1 MVETEGTRREDSS
14 IGDFRN
20 DLPSRKTPLGRIGHP
35 RGHCTGRSVPCFRR
49 RRLDYGRNAVCRR
62 RASLVILEH
71 EIETY
76 LYENIPITKAMGI
89 HVEHASA
96 HKVVLFAPFAN
107 NINHKKTVFGGSLHA
122 VATLAC
128 WTLIYVKLK
137 QANLKHCQIVITSSE
152 VAYQAPVDADFRAVC
167 AIPEEAVWQRFI
179 KTLLF

>member
-1 MVETEGTRREDSS
+1 
-14 IGDFRN
+14 
-20 DLPSRKTPLGRIGHP
+20 
-35 RGHCTGRSVPCFRR
+35 
-49 RRLDYGRNAVCRR
+49 
-62 RASLVILEH
+62 
-71 EIETY
+71 
-76 LYENIPITKAMGI
+76 MGI

-179 KTLLF
+179 KTLLLKGKARITLSAGIHHKGRMCVDYQGTFAAFASTKEKID